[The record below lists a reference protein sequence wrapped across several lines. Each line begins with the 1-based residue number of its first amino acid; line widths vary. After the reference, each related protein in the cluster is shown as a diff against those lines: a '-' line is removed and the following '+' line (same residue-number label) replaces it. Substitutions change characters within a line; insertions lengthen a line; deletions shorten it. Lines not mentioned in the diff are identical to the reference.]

1 MTKRQFSAELEPG
14 AQVDDIFIISEKTV
28 AQKKNGESYLA
39 VTLSD
44 KTGEIKGVAWDHVT
58 EACAAGAVGDFVRVK
73 GGVSEYRG
81 TLQLTVRE
89 LSSVTRESVAPED
102 FLPATRRKPEQML
115 ARLKKTVDLNI
126 TDPDIQALFS
136 LFWADLEFVACFK
149 RAPGGKKMHHA
160 YLGGLLEHTLSMT
173 ILVGEI
179 AAHYSGIDMN
189 ILLAGTILHDI
200 GKIREFE
207 YDYRIDYS
215 DEGKLLTH
223 IVIGCGM
230 LDEKI
235 RQIPGFPREK
245 ALLLK
250 HMIVSHHGSREFGS
264 PEPPRTIEAVLLNH
278 IDDIDAKMNG
288 LREFIA
294 KEDSGERWT
303 SYNPMLR
310 RQLFRAGPNGSGL
323 DEGPIEESHAA
334 EETDP

>member
-1 MTKRQFSAELEPG
+1 MKQQFAAELTAGVE
-14 AQVDDIFIISEKTV
+14 VDDVFVISDKAI
-28 AQKKNGESYLA
+28 AQKKNGENYLN

-44 KTGEIKGVAWDHVT
+44 KTGEIKGVAWDNVS
-58 EACAAGAVGDFVRVK
+58 EAAAAGAVGNFVRVK
-73 GGVSEYRG
+73 GGVSEFRG

-89 LSSVTRESVAPED
+89 LTNVARESVRRDD
-102 FLPATRRKPEQML
+102 FLPATRRNPDRML
-115 ARLKKTVDLNI
+115 ERLKKTVDENI
-126 TDPDIQALFS
+126 TDPDIRALFS
-136 LFWADLEFVACFK
+136 AFWADEGFVDRFK

-173 ILVGEI
+173 LLVGEI
-179 AAHYSGIDMN
+179 AAHYSGIDMD

-207 YDYRIDYS
+207 YDYSIDYS

-235 RQIPGFPREK
+235 RQIPGFPQEK

-264 PEPPRTIEAVLLNH
+264 PEPPRTLEAVLLNH

-294 KEDSGERWT
+294 KEDPRENWT
-303 SYNPMLR
+303 CYNPMLR
-310 RQLFRAGPNGSGL
+310 RQLFRGGTEKS
-323 DEGPIEESHAA
+323 
-334 EETDP
+334 

>member
-1 MTKRQFSAELEPG
+1 MTKQQFSAELTAG
-14 AQVDDIFIISEKTV
+14 VQVDDVFVISGKTV
-28 AQKKNGESYLA
+28 AQKKNGENYLTVVFA
-39 VTLSD
+39 D
-44 KTGEIKGVAWDHVT
+44 KTGEIKGVAWDNVT
-58 EACAAGAVGDFVRVK
+58 EAAAAGAVGDFVRVQ
-73 GGVSEYRG
+73 GAVSEYRG
-81 TLQLTVRE
+81 ALQLTVRE
-89 LSSVTRESVAPED
+89 LSAVAREAVLRED
-102 FLPATRRKPEQML
+102 FLPVCRRNADGML
-115 ARLKKTVDLNI
+115 NRLKKTVDDNI
-126 TDPDIQALFS
+126 TDPDIRTLFS
-136 LFWADLEFVACFK
+136 IFWADEEFIDGFK

-173 ILVGEI
+173 VLVGKI
-179 AAHYSGIDMN
+179 AAHYTGIDTN

-215 DEGKLLTH
+215 DEGRLLTH

-235 RQIPGFPREK
+235 RRIPGFPREK

-278 IDDIDAKMNG
+278 IDDIDAKMSG

-294 KEDSGERWT
+294 KEDPGENWT
-303 SYNPMLR
+303 SFNPMLR
-310 RQLFRAGPNGSGL
+310 RQLFRSG
-323 DEGPIEESHAA
+323 A
-334 EETDP
+334 EENPESARDGKAAADR

>member
-1 MTKRQFSAELEPG
+1 MKAQFAAGLTAG
-14 AQVDDIFIISEKTV
+14 VMVDDVFVISDKAI
-28 AQKKNGESYLA
+28 AQKKNGENYLN

-44 KTGEIKGVAWDHVT
+44 RTGEIKGVAWDNVS
-58 EACAAGAVGDFVRVK
+58 EAAAAGAVGDFVRVK
-73 GGVSEYRG
+73 GGVSDYRG

-89 LSSVTRESVAPED
+89 LSPVERDSVKRDD
-102 FLPATRRKPEQML
+102 FLPASRRNPDQML
-115 ARLKKTVDLNI
+115 ERLKKTVDENI
-126 TDPDIQALFS
+126 EDTDIRSLFEA
-136 LFWADLEFVACFK
+136 FWADEGFVDGFK

-173 ILVGEI
+173 VLVGKI
-179 AAHYSGIDMN
+179 AAHYTGIDME

-207 YDYRIDYS
+207 YDYTIDYS

-245 ALLLK
+245 AMLLK

-264 PEPPRTIEAVLLNH
+264 PEPPRTLEAVLLNH

-294 KEDSGERWT
+294 KEDPRENWT

-310 RQLFRAGPNGSGL
+310 RQLFRGG
-323 DEGPIEESHAA
+323 A
-334 EETDP
+334 EER

>member
-1 MTKRQFSAELEPG
+1 MKEQFTAGLTAG
-14 AQVDDIFIISEKTV
+14 VQVDDVFVISDKAI
-28 AQKKNGESYLA
+28 AQKKNGENYLNI
-39 VTLSD
+39 TLSD
-44 KTGEIKGVAWDHVT
+44 RTGEIKGVAWDNVS
-58 EACAAGAVGDFVRVK
+58 EAAAAGAVGDFVRVK
-73 GGVSEYRG
+73 GGVSDYRG

-89 LSSVTRESVAPED
+89 LSPVERDSVERDD
-102 FLPATRRKPEQML
+102 FLPSTRRNPDQML
-115 ARLKKTVDLNI
+115 ERLRKTVDENI
-126 TDPDIQALFS
+126 EDTDIRGLFEA
-136 LFWADLEFVACFK
+136 FWADEGFVDGFK

-173 ILVGEI
+173 VLVGKI
-179 AAHYSGIDMN
+179 ADHYTGIDMD

-207 YDYRIDYS
+207 YDYTIDYS

-235 RQIPGFPREK
+235 RLVPGFPGEK
-245 ALLLK
+245 AMLLK

-264 PEPPRTIEAVLLNH
+264 PEPPRTLEAVLLNH

-294 KEDSGERWT
+294 KEDPRENWT

-310 RQLFRAGPNGSGL
+310 RQLFRGGT
-323 DEGPIEESHAA
+323 EES
-334 EETDP
+334 

>member
-1 MTKRQFSAELEPG
+1 MKAQFAAGLTAG
-14 AQVDDIFIISEKTV
+14 VQVDDVFVISDKAI
-28 AQKKNGESYLA
+28 AQKKNGENYLN

-44 KTGEIKGVAWDHVT
+44 RTGEIKGVAWDNVS
-58 EACAAGAVGDFVRVK
+58 EAAAAGAVGDFVRVK
-73 GGVSEYRG
+73 GGVSDYRG

-89 LSSVTRESVAPED
+89 LSPVERDSVERDD
-102 FLPATRRKPEQML
+102 FLPASRRNPDQML
-115 ARLKKTVDLNI
+115 ERLKKTVDENI
-126 TDPDIQALFS
+126 EDTDIRSLFEV
-136 LFWADLEFVACFK
+136 FWADEGFVDGFK

-173 ILVGEI
+173 VLVGKI
-179 AAHYSGIDMN
+179 AAHYTGIDMD

-207 YDYRIDYS
+207 YDYTIDYS

-245 ALLLK
+245 AMLLK

-264 PEPPRTIEAVLLNH
+264 PEPPRTLEAVLLNH

-294 KEDSGERWT
+294 KEDPRENWT

-310 RQLFRAGPNGSGL
+310 RQLFRGGA
-323 DEGPIEESHAA
+323 EES
-334 EETDP
+334 

>member
-1 MTKRQFSAELEPG
+1 MSEMKQQFAAELTAG
-14 AQVDDIFIISEKTV
+14 IQVDDVFVISDKAI
-28 AQKKNGESYLA
+28 AQKKNGENYLN

-44 KTGEIKGVAWDHVT
+44 KSGEIKGVAWDNVS
-58 EACAAGAVGDFVRVK
+58 EAAAAGAVGDFVQVK

-81 TLQLTVRE
+81 TLQLTLRE
-89 LSSVTRESVAPED
+89 LTNVDRASVRRDD
-102 FLPATRRKPEQML
+102 FLPATRRNPDRML
-115 ARLKKTVDLNI
+115 QRLKETVDEHI
-126 TDPDIQALFS
+126 KDPDIRALFS
-136 LFWADLEFVACFK
+136 AFWADEGFVDGFK

-173 ILVGEI
+173 VLVGKI
-179 AAHYSGIDMN
+179 AAHYTGIDMD

-207 YDYRIDYS
+207 YDYVIDYS

-235 RQIPGFPREK
+235 RQMPEFPREK
-245 ALLLK
+245 AMLLK

-264 PEPPRTIEAVLLNH
+264 PEPPRTLEAVLLNH
-278 IDDIDAKMNG
+278 IDDIDAKMSG
-288 LREFIA
+288 LRDFIA
-294 KEDSGERWT
+294 KEDPRATWT

-310 RQLFRAGPNGSGL
+310 RQLFNRDAG
-323 DEGPIEESHAA
+323 EG
-334 EETDP
+334 

>member
-1 MTKRQFSAELEPG
+1 MKEQFAAGLTAG
-14 AQVDDIFIISEKTV
+14 VQVDDIFVISDKAI
-28 AQKKNGESYLA
+28 AQKKNGENYLN

-44 KTGEIKGVAWDHVT
+44 RTGEIKGVAWDNVSD
-58 EACAAGAVGDFVRVK
+58 AAAAGAVGDFVRVR
-73 GGVSEYRG
+73 GGVSDYRG

-89 LSSVTRESVAPED
+89 LSPVERDSVERDD
-102 FLPATRRKPEQML
+102 FLPSTRRNPDQML
-115 ARLKKTVDLNI
+115 ERLRKTVDENI
-126 TDPDIQALFS
+126 EDTDIRALFEA
-136 LFWADLEFVACFK
+136 FWADEGFVDGFK

-173 ILVGEI
+173 VLVGKI
-179 AAHYSGIDMN
+179 ASHYIGIDMD

-207 YDYRIDYS
+207 YDYTIDYS

-235 RQIPGFPREK
+235 RQVPGFPGEK
-245 ALLLK
+245 AMLLK

-264 PEPPRTIEAVLLNH
+264 PEPPRTLEAVLLNH

-294 KEDSGERWT
+294 KEDPRESWT

-310 RQLFRAGPNGSGL
+310 RQLFRGGV
-323 DEGPIEESHAA
+323 EER
-334 EETDP
+334 